1 MWCSHRNTVFVL
13 ISPITT
19 LGCSASSG
27 SVGPYTGPHSTN
39 AMQYFA
45 FGDSIYV
52 PDTHIRRRHGAAEG
66 HPNKDQLDRE
76 DHALNSV
83 RDFVENHFGQ
93 LDQLFPYSRFKGQ
106 NKIASSMPIKE
117 ISFCRVLLR
126 NCHVCLYEN
135 QTSKRSDLEPPSL
148 ENSSLTINT
157 NY

>member
-1 MWCSHRNTVFVL
+1 MRENDIWMAN
-13 ISPITT
+13 
-19 LGCSASSG
+19 SSKINLKLAAAQ
-27 SVGPYTGPHSTN
+27 HSN

-66 HPNKDQLDRE
+66 HPNKDQRDRE

-83 RDFVENHFGQ
+83 REFVENHFGQ
-93 LDQLFPYSRFKGQ
+93 LDQLFPYSRSKGQ

-126 NCHVCLYEN
+126 NCRVCLYEN